1 MFKLVALS
9 VNQIQIDTQPQ
20 VTLIALLCCII
31 GFAFAMPKPN
41 PQGDERKQF
50 NPPNEQ
56 RFLVD
61 GGYNK
66 DKSGK
71 DVWAQAQVPVWTSE
85 NKRHEVDVVGRYGQH
100 LGGPWGNSKPS
111 YGVGGNYRFRF

>member
-1 MFKLVALS
+1 M
-9 VNQIQIDTQPQ
+9 Q
-20 VTLIALLCCII
+20 VTLIALLCCIV
-31 GFAFAMPKPN
+31 GSALAMPQPN
-41 PQGDERKQF
+41 PEDKPKGDVWTERKQF